1 MLAIHIPVLAMLV
14 PAFSL
19 IFLVYLLEKHSC
31 GFRRRCFLT
40 RHLLRSPGE
49 SLRVELEQLNRKV
62 AAYVAATLTF
72 PLLIYFACMAL
83 VNEHTPAGIALL
95 VVEVIAVTSCIVHV
109 ARTLLSLLGQKRGVM
124 MELETKMA
132 VAQELNA
139 LMREGYLVFHDV
151 PCYGFNIAHVVVGK
165 AGVYALE
172 TRAFAKPNGKGDEEN
187 WDVAYSG
194 NTLRFPGWRET
205 SAIEQALFHAVW
217 LQTWLSKA
225 VGEHVTVHPVLVLP
239 GWYIDQPG
247 NGRVLVSNG
256 KNIQELLRF
265 PGQDCVPLSTRKV
278 RQIASQL
285 DLRCR
290 PGPARSSPQYQF
302 AAERESSA
310 EAA

>member
-1 MLAIHIPVLAMLV
+1 MLEIHIPVLAMLV
-14 PAFSL
+14 SAFSL

-31 GFRRRCFLT
+31 GFRKRCFLT

-62 AAYVAATLTF
+62 AAYLAATLTF
-72 PLLIYFACMAL
+72 PLMIYFTCMAL
-83 VNEHTPAGIALL
+83 VNEHAPAGIAWL
-95 VVEVIAVTSCIVHV
+95 VVEAIAVTSCIVHV
-109 ARTLLSLLGQKRGVM
+109 ARQLLSLLVQKRGVM

-132 VAQELNA
+132 VAEELNA

-165 AGVYALE
+165 TGVYALE
-172 TRAFAKPNGKGDEEN
+172 TRAFAKPNGKSDEEN

-217 LQTWLSKA
+217 LQTKLSKA
-225 VGEHVTVHPVLVLP
+225 VDEHVAVHPVLVIP
-239 GWYIDQPG
+239 GWYVDQQG
-247 NGRVLVSNG
+247 NGRVKVSNG
-256 KNIQELLRF
+256 KNIQALLSL
-265 PGQDCVPLSTRKV
+265 PEPNCLPLPVKKV
-278 RQIASQL
+278 RRIAGEL

-290 PGPARSSPQYQF
+290 QHVARSAEYPV
-302 AAERESSA
+302 AVERESRA